1 MALGSDPYAVLGVPR
16 DAADGQI
23 AKARRR
29 LSREYHPDVNGA
41 PNAAARFIE
50 VQQAF
55 DLLSDPAARAEYDRA
70 SGQRDVVPPIA
81 RDQGLGTEV
90 APGIFI
96 HPAAVDFG
104 RIPRMPFA
112 GTFLSLGFSDE
123 PFGPVA
129 TVTVSWTGAPPDR
142 ISGWPGCEWC
152 KVLRWERTDQSC
164 GVFFLCARA
173 DAQTPAG
180 RLAATFTVT
189 LDDTSIAVPITAEF
203 QTMAPPAPRPS
214 TGTTRNA
221 PPTPWWQWGLVGIAA
236 ALVIACICIWIIASS
251 PA

>member
-1 MALGSDPYAVLGVPR
+1 VVLGPDPYAALGVPR
-16 DAADGQI
+16 DATDGQI
-23 AKARRR
+23 AEARRR
-29 LSREYHPDVNGA
+29 LSREYHPDRNGT

-55 DLLSDPAARAEYDRA
+55 DLLSDPAARAEYDRT
-70 SGQRDVVPPIA
+70 SGQRDVVPPVA

-104 RIPRMPFA
+104 RIPSLPFA
-112 GTFLSLGFSDE
+112 GTFLRLGLSDP

-129 TVTVSWTGAPPDR
+129 TVTVSWTGASPDR
-142 ISGWPGCEWC
+142 VSGWSGSEWC
-152 KVLRWERTDQSC
+152 KILRWERTDQSC

-173 DAQTPAG
+173 VFQTPVG
-180 RLAATFTVT
+180 RLAAKFTVT

-203 QTMAPPAPRPS
+203 RTKAPRI
-214 TGTTRNA
+214 RRA
-221 PPTPWWQWGLVGIAA
+221 ER
-236 ALVIACICIWIIASS
+236 
-251 PA
+251 